1 MRQEFPKYKDAQEA
15 IIHFVNEFLY
25 TYNHDGL
32 FIFSDLSG
40 TNKSQTFILKHNMF
54 RRLALVTCSTQ
65 LMIFK
70 QISLFP
76 FVEKWK
82 LFENWRYKTKQ
93 IKD

>member
-1 MRQEFPKYKDAQEA
+1 MRQSALYRYYYFRE
-15 IIHFVNEFLY
+15 IIIIIITPSETDV
-25 TYNHDGL
+25 HDGL

-65 LMIFK
+65 LMILE

-76 FVEKWK
+76 FVEK
-82 LFENWRYKTKQ
+82 
-93 IKD
+93 